1 STISTDSTSSKSRT
15 SSTSFAASSRLLKK
29 RMTTAL
35 LFSTWRTAGRESGAG
50 DGASPSSAADH
61 GPRRSRAETSE
72 TIAPGS
78 CLLRGEITE
87 ANEVIGS
94 EGQGEHPVHA
104 AGPAMPRLTHQSD
117 RLEPAEDLLHAL
129 APLLADR
136 VARMPSGATVDR
148 AGAMAGVLRDM
159 RGHSEQAHRRD
170 EIARVIALVGSERD
184 ASAPIER

>member
-1 STISTDSTSSKSRT
+1 
-15 SSTSFAASSRLLKK
+15 
-29 RMTTAL
+29 MQMMTAL
-35 LFSTWRTAGRESGAG
+35 LFSTWRTAGRESGP
-50 DGASPSSAADH
+50 GAAAAASSAADH
-61 GPRRSRAETSE
+61 GPRRARAETSE
-72 TIAPGS
+72 TSAPRS
-78 CLLRGEITE
+78 CRWRGEVTD
-87 ANEVIGS
+87 ANEVVGG
-94 EGQGEHPVHA
+94 EGEGEHPVHA
-104 AGPAMPRLTHQSD
+104 ADPGMPRLTHQSD

-184 ASAPIER
+184 ASAPIERPQQVQRRGPFGVAAGRKHAATD